1 MSDPVVWIFMVI
13 TFTVG
18 FFIGA
23 LLCVAAD
30 ADIIAE
36 RIERKGH

>member
-23 LLCVAAD
+23 LLCAAAD

-36 RIERKGH
+36 RMDKGA